1 MTTETRPFST
11 LKISHLLGS
20 SDYALAVGVVVIVL
34 LLLLPLPPVV
44 VDVLLAANL
53 ALSIGILL
61 LTLYIGQPMDFS
73 VFPTLLLLVTL
84 FRLGINIAISRLIL
98 VQGHAGKMVET
109 FGNLILGN
117 NYVVGVVIFLML
129 MIIQFVVINNGAG
142 RVAEVAARFT
152 LDAMPGK
159 QLAIDA
165 DLNAGLID
173 EEEARRRRRLIELE
187 ADFYGSMDGASK
199 FVKGDSIA
207 ALIIMVVNI
216 LGGFA
221 IGVLQRGLSLMDALQ
236 SYTLLTIGAGLAIQ
250 VPALL
255 ISAASGLVVTRNASE
270 RSLGHEILGQF
281 SNFNALVAGAAIMGL
296 IALIPGFP
304 KLPFLLLAGSL
315 GGAAYWVHLAQQK
328 AATTVIE
335 EATAPKPEAE
345 SPTDMLEVV
354 VVDPVELEIGYGLIP
369 LIDEAAPDN
378 LLRRITTLR
387 RQLATELGLILPIV
401 RIRDNLRLPPQAYR
415 VKIRGQEVARGE
427 LLLDHML
434 AIPTSA
440 STETLKGIP
449 TTEPAFGLPAVWISE
464 AESGRA
470 ELLGYTVVT
479 PLSVL
484 STHLAELF
492 RQHAPELLDRQMV
505 QEMINHLKARSP
517 AAVEGVV
524 PDLISLGELQAV
536 LRNLLS
542 ERVPIRNLA
551 GILEVITTHIN
562 TTRDPDIL
570 AEAIRQ
576 AMAGAISSPYRD
588 ENNCL
593 HVFTLSPQLE
603 TTLRE
608 ALNNST
614 NGLNFQIDAALAQRI
629 LKGTAEQMEKLAQA
643 GHYPILLCPRELRLA
658 FRRLVHPVLPNLIVL
673 AFSEVSPGTRVQSHG
688 MVE

>member
-1 MTTETRPFST
+1 MTTDTRPLPA
-11 LKISHLLGS
+11 LKLSNLLGS
-20 SDYALAVGVVVIVL
+20 SDYALAVGVIIIVL
-34 LLLLPLPPVV
+34 LLLLPLPPVI
-44 VDVLLAANL
+44 VDILLAANL
-53 ALSIGILL
+53 ALSVGILL
-61 LTLYIGQPMDFS
+61 LTLYISQPMDFS

-98 VQGHAGKMVET
+98 VQGNAGKMVET

-129 MIIQFVVINNGAG
+129 MIIQFVVINNGTG

-207 ALIIMVVNI
+207 ALIIMVVNL

-221 IGVLQRGLSLMDALQ
+221 IGVLQRGLPLMDALQ
-236 SYTLLTIGAGLAIQ
+236 SYALLTIGAGLAIQ

-281 SNFNALVAGAAIMGL
+281 SNLNTLVAGAAIMGL
-296 IALIPGFP
+296 MALIPGFP
-304 KLPFLLLAGSL
+304 KLPFLFLAALL
-315 GGAAYWVHLAQQK
+315 GGAAYWVHQKQQK
-328 AATTVIE
+328 AAVTVLEETT
-335 EATAPKPEAE
+335 ATKTEAE

-440 STETLKGIP
+440 SNENLKGIP
-449 TTEPAFGLPAVWISE
+449 TTEPAFGLPAVWIKE

-470 ELLGYTVVT
+470 ELMGYT
-479 PLSVL
+479 
-484 STHLAELF
+484 
-492 RQHAPELLDRQMV
+492 
-505 QEMINHLKARSP
+505 
-517 AAVEGVV
+517 
-524 PDLISLGELQAV
+524 
-536 LRNLLS
+536 
-542 ERVPIRNLA
+542 
-551 GILEVITTHIN
+551 
-562 TTRDPDIL
+562 
-570 AEAIRQ
+570 
-576 AMAGAISSPYRD
+576 
-588 ENNCL
+588 
-593 HVFTLSPQLE
+593 
-603 TTLRE
+603 
-608 ALNNST
+608 
-614 NGLNFQIDAALAQRI
+614 
-629 LKGTAEQMEKLAQA
+629 
-643 GHYPILLCPRELRLA
+643 
-658 FRRLVHPVLPNLIVL
+658 
-673 AFSEVSPGTRVQSHG
+673 
-688 MVE
+688 